1 MKNITRHTGKIRM
14 IERLKNSKNGNPQFI
29 LGVFDYP
36 EKGLGWSFRTPKDS
50 MLGYKIQNNRTGEML
65 AMRPLA
71 PNEKLDLEVLVHREI
86 KKLSHDEDEH
96 WSTELEIADNVP
108 NGCADFYAQIRTS
121 KNDSLCV
128 WSTADFFYKNIACG

>member
-1 MKNITRHTGKIRM
+1 MFLT
-14 IERLKNSKNGNPQFI
+14 IE
-29 LGVFDYP
+29 
-36 EKGLGWSFRTPKDS
+36 
-50 MLGYKIQNNRTGEML
+50 NNRTGEML

-71 PNEKLDLEVLVHREI
+71 PNEKLDLESLVHREI